1 MAKMSFKNYKSAEV
15 VKVPESQVDVLPVGQ
30 TEVLPSSV
38 NSEPRRPSSAGEFG
52 QSIANAASPVA
63 AICDCVKAGL
73 GTIEVISK
81 CIAAVSIAK
90 EKTAQ
95 DKAKY
100 QAQIVESKEQTSRIK
115 IQEKEETKRLKITC
129 ENNLKLQKVE
139 LEKLYA
145 ELSFK
150 EKSAL
155 LSHKENMAYIETT
168 QKIIE
173 SIDKS
178 KMEAYRILQDDCLDK
193 DLVEKQLHLLHS
205 ADDRL
210 TSIAL
215 ALLNVKSTVNSAVQS
230 N

>member
-1 MAKMSFKNYKSAEV
+1 MSFKNYKSTEV
-15 VKVPESQVDVLPVGQ
+15 VKVPESQTEIISAGQ
-30 TEVLPSSV
+30 TDIFPAASNYEL
-38 NSEPRRPSSAGEFG
+38 RKTSSAGELG

-73 GTIEVISK
+73 GTVEVISK

-90 EKTAQ
+90 EKTEQ
-95 DKAKY
+95 EKAKY
-100 QAQIVESKEQTSRIK
+100 KAQIVESKEQTSRIK
-115 IQEKEETKRLKITC
+115 IQEKEETKRLKISC
-129 ENNLKLQKVE
+129 ENNLNLQKVE

-145 ELSFK
+145 ELSIK
-150 EKSAL
+150 EKNAM
-155 LSHKENMAYIETT
+155 LSHKEKMAYLETT
-168 QKIIE
+168 QRIIE

-178 KMEAYRILQDDCLDK
+178 KMEAFRILQDNCLDK
-193 DLVEKQLHLLHS
+193 DLVEQQLHLLHC

-215 ALLNVKSTVNSAVQS
+215 ALLNVKGTVNGTTQS